1 MGALTNFAT
10 EANDF
15 STLFHGIDL
24 RLLTLST
31 NFHMPIFRE
40 FLMAL
45 GVCSVSRKSC
55 DNILNKGPG
64 HSLMIVVGGAA
75 ESLFAFPNTYDL
87 VIKKRF
93 GFIKLAVMNGASLVP
108 VMSFGENDIWDQV
121 ANPQGS
127 ILRSVQLTFKKY
139 MTFAPPLFH
148 GRGIFSYNYGV
159 LPHRRPITS
168 VVGSPI
174 DCPKIENP
182 NAEDVQK
189 YQKLY
194 LDELQRIYDKYKD
207 QYAPNRSKEL
217 SFVQ

>member
-1 MGALTNFAT
+1 MGAFTNFAT
-10 EANDF
+10 EATGFGD
-15 STLFHGIDL
+15 LFPGIDPH
-24 RLLTLST
+24 LLTIKTHFDLPFSREILLS
-31 NFHMPIFRE
+31 
-40 FLMAL
+40 L
-45 GVCSVSRKSC
+45 GTCSVSKRSC
-55 DNILNKGPG
+55 NYILNKGPG
-64 HSLMIVVGGAA
+64 KSLLIVVGGAEEA
-75 ESLFAFPNTYDL
+75 LNAFPNTYDL

-207 QYAPNRSKEL
+207 QYAPNRIKEL
-217 SFVQ
+217 CFVE